1 MDESSCWTLGQCS
14 VRGLG
19 VAERGKKWRRH
30 SSGGEAL
37 KGTLL
42 GRRKMG
48 KGEKED
54 KQNKLAEKE
63 ARYIM
68 PVV

>member
-1 MDESSCWTLGQCS
+1 
-14 VRGLG
+14 